1 MFFSGNPTFESL
13 SKQEKGPCTLAE
25 KFYMNDA
32 GYLLSLFD
40 TNQKSIE
47 EEIEIYVGSRYESS
61 NLTLSQLINIDLSEY
76 GYHK

>member
-1 MFFSGNPTFESL
+1 M
-13 SKQEKGPCTLAE
+13 AE